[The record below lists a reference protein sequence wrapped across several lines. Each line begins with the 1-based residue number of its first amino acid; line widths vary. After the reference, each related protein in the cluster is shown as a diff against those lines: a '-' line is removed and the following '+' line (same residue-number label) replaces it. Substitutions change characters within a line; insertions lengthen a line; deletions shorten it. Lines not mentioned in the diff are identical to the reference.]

1 MRSIT
6 DMDVT
11 DRLAPQPYR
20 TSRADAPTFESM
32 HVRIL
37 TVALEVMNEMG
48 YDNATVGDIA
58 ARAYVSRSTIY
69 RHFENKSDMLQQIL
83 QWHQKSVFESCLK
96 LARIR
101 PGDRSA
107 LSAWL
112 EDFPGLY
119 EWPSD
124 AIIESHGDAESR
136 LQRVHVTRRA
146 ARSVIR
152 AWERA
157 GWKTTSPTPVE
168 HILLLFQLMTH
179 WCRYRLAFGTERAN
193 LSKDA
198 LLDIVGRE
206 LASVFV
212 PSR

>member
-1 MRSIT
+1 
-6 DMDVT
+6 MDVT
-11 DRLAPQPYR
+11 QRLAIQPNR
-20 TSRADAPTFESM
+20 TATEVPSFASM
-32 HVRIL
+32 HVRLLAI
-37 TVALEVMNEMG
+37 ALEVMNEVG
-48 YDNATVGDIA
+48 YENATVGAIA
-58 ARAYVSRSTIY
+58 SRAYVSRSTLY

-101 PGDRSA
+101 PGDRDA

-124 AIIESHGDAESR
+124 AILESHGDGEQR
-136 LQRVHVTRRA
+136 LVRVHETRRA
-146 ARSVIR
+146 AEGVIR
-152 AWERA
+152 AWERS
-157 GWKTTSPTPVE
+157 GWQTTSDTPVE

-179 WCRYRLAFGTERAN
+179 WCRYRLAYGTERAN
-193 LSKDA
+193 LSRDS
-198 LLDIVGRE
+198 LLDIVSRE

-212 PSR
+212 PRG